1 MLAVREEKESQ
12 LKIEIMEKSNR
23 NSTEK
28 MQYLKLKI
36 LMQYLKL
43 ENWLITR
50 METVDERVSRPEHKN
65 YRCPT

>member
-1 MLAVREEKESQ
+1 MLAVKEEKESQ

-36 LMQYLKL
+36 LMQYLKV

-50 METVDERVSRPEHKN
+50 MEIMDKIVSRPEYKK
-65 YRCPT
+65 YQCPT